1 MSTPASVKIDMVS
14 GGLLRKIIVFALP
27 LVASGILQQ
36 SFNAVDVMVVGR
48 FSSHQALAAVGSNGP
63 LINILINL
71 FLGISV
77 GANVVISNY
86 IGRRNENGIRRCV
99 STVGVIALGS
109 GAILTVAGWTLSRP
123 ILEMMNTPHDV
134 IDLATTYLRIFFL
147 GMPMMMVYN
156 FGAAVMRS
164 MGDTRR
170 PFYALVIAGI
180 INTLINLLLVI
191 VFDMS
196 VAGVAI
202 ATVIANT
209 VNAGFIVYW
218 LLRESEPYTLRPSR
232 LRLYGAE
239 TRKMLQI
246 GIPAGLQ
253 GMVFSIANIFIQS
266 AINRYG
272 SNAIAG
278 SSAALNYEIYCY
290 YIMVAF
296 NQAAVAFISQNYG
309 AGLYGRCRR
318 AMWIC
323 MGLSVISVG
332 AANIIITLNATTF
345 LGFFSTDPAV
355 IHYGI
360 IRLRCVLLL
369 QFIASSYEIC
379 GSSLRALGYSMTP
392 MLLTVVGTCVLRLVW
407 IHTVCANSTDF
418 ALLLDIYPIT
428 WVITGAAVMGAYFI
442 ITRRLFRKPA
452 PTQHADSMN

>member
-1 MSTPASVKIDMVS
+1 MATPASAKIDMLS
-14 GGLLRKIIVFALP
+14 GSLFKKILLFALP

-48 FSSHQALAAVGSNGP
+48 FSSHQALAAVGSNGA

-71 FLGISV
+71 FLGVSV

-86 IGRRNENGIRRCV
+86 IGCKNEQGIRRCV

-109 GAILTVAGWTLSRP
+109 GVLLTIMGLTLSRP
-123 ILEMMNTPHDV
+123 ILELMNTPNDV
-134 IDLATTYLRIFFL
+134 IDLATTYLRIYFL

-156 FGAAVMRS
+156 FGSAIMRS

-170 PFYALVIAGI
+170 PFYALVVGGI
-180 INTLINLLLVI
+180 VNTLINLLLVI

-209 VNAGFIVYW
+209 VNASFITYW
-218 LLRESEPYTLRPSR
+218 LLRESEPFTLIPGKMK
-232 LRLYGAE
+232 LYGAE

-246 GIPAGLQ
+246 GMPAGLQ

-290 YIMVAF
+290 FIMVAF
-296 NQAAVAFISQNYG
+296 NQATMAFVSQNYG
-309 AGLYGRCRR
+309 AGNYYRCRR
-318 AMWIC
+318 AMWMC
-323 MGLSVISVG
+323 MAMSVVGVG
-332 AANIIITLNATTF
+332 AANLIITLNAPIF
-345 LGFFSTDPAV
+345 LGFFSSDPEV
-355 IHYGI
+355 IHYGV
-360 IRLRCVLLL
+360 IRLEYVLLL
-369 QFIASSYEIC
+369 QFIASSYEIS
-379 GSSLRALGYSMTP
+379 GSALRALGYSMTP
-392 MLLTVVGTCVLRLVW
+392 MVMTVFGTCVLRLIW
-407 IHTVCANSTDF
+407 IHTVCADSNNF
-418 ALLLDIYPIT
+418 GLLLSIYPIT
-428 WVITGAAVMGAYFI
+428 WVITGTGVLTAYFI
-442 ITRRLFRKPA
+442 ITRRLFAKRV
-452 PTQHADSMN
+452 

>member
-1 MSTPASVKIDMVS
+1 MATPASAKIDMLS
-14 GGLLRKIIVFALP
+14 GSLFKKILLFALP

-48 FSSHQALAAVGSNGP
+48 FSSHQALAAVGSNGA

-71 FLGISV
+71 FLGVSV

-86 IGRRNENGIRRCV
+86 IGCKNEQGIRRCV

-109 GAILTVAGWTLSRP
+109 GVLLTIMGLTLSRP
-123 ILEMMNTPHDV
+123 ILELMNTPDDV
-134 IDLATTYLRIFFL
+134 IDLATTYLRIYFL

-156 FGAAVMRS
+156 FGSAIMRS

-170 PFYALVIAGI
+170 PFYALVVGGI
-180 INTLINLLLVI
+180 VNTLINLLLVI

-209 VNAGFIVYW
+209 VNASFITYW
-218 LLRESEPYTLRPSR
+218 LLRESEPFTLIPGKMK
-232 LRLYGAE
+232 LYGAE

-246 GIPAGLQ
+246 GMPAGLQ

-290 YIMVAF
+290 FIMVAF
-296 NQAAVAFISQNYG
+296 NQATMAFVSQNYG
-309 AGLYGRCRR
+309 AGNYDRCRR
-318 AMWIC
+318 AMWMC
-323 MGLSVISVG
+323 MAMSVVGVG
-332 AANIIITLNATTF
+332 AANMIITLNAPIF
-345 LGFFSTDPAV
+345 LGFFSSDPEV
-355 IHYGI
+355 IHYGV
-360 IRLRCVLLL
+360 IRLEYVLLL
-369 QFIASSYEIC
+369 QFIASSYEIS
-379 GSSLRALGYSMTP
+379 GSALRALGYSMTP
-392 MLLTVVGTCVLRLVW
+392 MVMTVFGTCVLRLIW
-407 IHTVCANSTDF
+407 IHTVCADSNNF
-418 ALLLDIYPIT
+418 GLLLSIYPIT
-428 WVITGAAVMGAYFI
+428 WVITGTGVLTAYFI
-442 ITRRLFRKPA
+442 ITRRLFAKRV
-452 PTQHADSMN
+452 

>member
-1 MSTPASVKIDMVS
+1 MATPASAKIDMLS
-14 GGLLRKIIVFALP
+14 GSLFKKILLFALP

-48 FSSHQALAAVGSNGP
+48 FSSHQALAAVGSNGA

-71 FLGISV
+71 FLGVSV

-86 IGRRNENGIRRCV
+86 IGCKNEQGIRRCV

-109 GAILTVAGWTLSRP
+109 GVLLTIMGLTLSRP
-123 ILEMMNTPHDV
+123 ILELMNTPDDV
-134 IDLATTYLRIFFL
+134 IDLATTYLRIYFL

-156 FGAAVMRS
+156 FGSAIMRS

-170 PFYALVIAGI
+170 PFYALVVGGI
-180 INTLINLLLVI
+180 VNTLINLLLVI

-209 VNAGFIVYW
+209 VNASFITYW
-218 LLRESEPYTLRPSR
+218 LLRESEPFTLIPGKMK
-232 LRLYGAE
+232 LYGAE

-246 GIPAGLQ
+246 GMPAGLQ

-290 YIMVAF
+290 FIMVAF
-296 NQAAVAFISQNYG
+296 NQATMAFVSQNYG
-309 AGLYGRCRR
+309 AGNYDRCRR
-318 AMWIC
+318 AMWMC
-323 MGLSVISVG
+323 MAMSVVGVG
-332 AANIIITLNATTF
+332 AANVIITLNAPIF
-345 LGFFSTDPAV
+345 LGFFSSDPEV
-355 IHYGI
+355 IHYGV
-360 IRLRCVLLL
+360 IRLEYVLLL
-369 QFIASSYEIC
+369 QFIASSYEIS
-379 GSSLRALGYSMTP
+379 GSALRALGYSMTP
-392 MLLTVVGTCVLRLVW
+392 MVMTVFGTCVLRLIW
-407 IHTVCANSTDF
+407 IHTVCADSNNF
-418 ALLLDIYPIT
+418 GLLLSIYPIT
-428 WVITGAAVMGAYFI
+428 WVITGTGVLTAYFI
-442 ITRRLFRKPA
+442 ITRRLFAKRG
-452 PTQHADSMN
+452 

>member
-1 MSTPASVKIDMVS
+1 MATPASAKIDMLS
-14 GGLLRKIIVFALP
+14 GSLFKKILLFALP

-48 FSSHQALAAVGSNGP
+48 FSSHQALAAVGSNGA

-71 FLGISV
+71 FLGVSV

-86 IGRRNENGIRRCV
+86 IGCKNEQGIRRCV

-109 GAILTVAGWTLSRP
+109 GVLLTIMGLTLSRP
-123 ILEMMNTPHDV
+123 ILELMNTPDDV
-134 IDLATTYLRIFFL
+134 IDLATTYLRIYFL

-156 FGAAVMRS
+156 FGSAIMRS

-170 PFYALVIAGI
+170 PFYALVVGGI
-180 INTLINLLLVI
+180 VNTLINLLLVI

-209 VNAGFIVYW
+209 VNASFITYW
-218 LLRESEPYTLRPSR
+218 LLRESEPFTLIPGKMK
-232 LRLYGAE
+232 LYGAE

-246 GIPAGLQ
+246 GMPAGLQ

-290 YIMVAF
+290 FIMVAF
-296 NQAAVAFISQNYG
+296 NQATMAFVSQNYG
-309 AGLYGRCRR
+309 AGNYDRCRR
-318 AMWIC
+318 AMWMC
-323 MGLSVISVG
+323 MAMSVVGVG
-332 AANIIITLNATTF
+332 AANLIITLNAPIF
-345 LGFFSTDPAV
+345 LGFFSSDPEV
-355 IHYGI
+355 IHYGV
-360 IRLRCVLLL
+360 IRLEYVLLL
-369 QFIASSYEIC
+369 QFIASSYEIS
-379 GSSLRALGYSMTP
+379 GSALRALGYSMTP
-392 MLLTVVGTCVLRLVW
+392 MVMTVFGTCVLRLIW
-407 IHTVCANSTDF
+407 IHTVCADSNNF
-418 ALLLDIYPIT
+418 GLLLSIYPIT
-428 WVITGAAVMGAYFI
+428 WVITGTGVLTAYFI
-442 ITRRLFRKPA
+442 ITRRLFAKRV
-452 PTQHADSMN
+452 

>member
-1 MSTPASVKIDMVS
+1 MATPASAKIDMLS
-14 GGLLRKIIVFALP
+14 GSLFKKILLFALP

-48 FSSHQALAAVGSNGP
+48 FSSHQALAAVGSNGA

-71 FLGISV
+71 FLGVSV

-86 IGRRNENGIRRCV
+86 IGCKNEQGIRRCV

-109 GAILTVAGWTLSRP
+109 GVLLTIMGLTLSRP
-123 ILEMMNTPHDV
+123 ILELMNTPDDV
-134 IDLATTYLRIFFL
+134 IDLATTYLRIYFL

-156 FGAAVMRS
+156 FGSAIMRS

-170 PFYALVIAGI
+170 PFYALVVGGI
-180 INTLINLLLVI
+180 VNTLINLLLVI

-209 VNAGFIVYW
+209 VNASFITYW
-218 LLRESEPYTLRPSR
+218 LLRESEPFTLIPGKMK
-232 LRLYGAE
+232 LYGAE

-246 GIPAGLQ
+246 GMPAGLQ

-290 YIMVAF
+290 FIMVAF
-296 NQAAVAFISQNYG
+296 NQATMAFVSQNYG
-309 AGLYGRCRR
+309 AGNYDRCRR
-318 AMWIC
+318 AMWMC
-323 MGLSVISVG
+323 MAMSVVGVG
-332 AANIIITLNATTF
+332 AANVIITLNAPIF
-345 LGFFSTDPAV
+345 LGFFSSDPEV
-355 IHYGI
+355 IHYGV
-360 IRLRCVLLL
+360 IRLEYVLLL
-369 QFIASSYEIC
+369 QFIASSYEIS
-379 GSSLRALGYSMTP
+379 GSALRALSYSMTP
-392 MLLTVVGTCVLRLVW
+392 MVMTVFGTCVLRLIW
-407 IHTVCANSTDF
+407 IHTVCADSNNF
-418 ALLLDIYPIT
+418 GLLLSIYPIT
-428 WVITGAAVMGAYFI
+428 WVITGTGVLTAYFI
-442 ITRRLFRKPA
+442 ITRRLFAKRG
-452 PTQHADSMN
+452 

>member
-1 MSTPASVKIDMVS
+1 MATPASAKIDMLS
-14 GGLLRKIIVFALP
+14 GSLFKKILLFALP

-48 FSSHQALAAVGSNGP
+48 FSSHQALAAVGSNGA

-71 FLGISV
+71 FLGVSV

-86 IGRRNENGIRRCV
+86 IGCKNEQGIRRCV

-109 GAILTVAGWTLSRP
+109 GVLLTIMGLTLSRP
-123 ILEMMNTPHDV
+123 ILELMNTPDDV
-134 IDLATTYLRIFFL
+134 IDLATTYLRIYFL

-156 FGAAVMRS
+156 FGSAIMRS

-170 PFYALVIAGI
+170 PFYALVVGGI
-180 INTLINLLLVI
+180 VNTLINLLLVI

-209 VNAGFIVYW
+209 VNASFITYW
-218 LLRESEPYTLRPSR
+218 LLRESEPFTLIPGKMK
-232 LRLYGAE
+232 LYGAE

-246 GIPAGLQ
+246 GMPAGLQ

-290 YIMVAF
+290 FIMVAF
-296 NQAAVAFISQNYG
+296 NQATMAFVSQNYG
-309 AGLYGRCRR
+309 AGNYDRCRR
-318 AMWIC
+318 AMWMC
-323 MGLSVISVG
+323 MAMSVVGVG
-332 AANIIITLNATTF
+332 AANVIITLNAPIF
-345 LGFFSTDPAV
+345 LGFFSSDPEV
-355 IHYGI
+355 IHYGV
-360 IRLRCVLLL
+360 IRLEYVLLL
-369 QFIASSYEIC
+369 QFIASSYEIS
-379 GSSLRALGYSMTP
+379 GSALRALGYSMTP
-392 MLLTVVGTCVLRLVW
+392 MVMTVFGTCVLRLIW
-407 IHTVCANSTDF
+407 IHTVCADSNNF
-418 ALLLDIYPIT
+418 GLLLSIYPIT
-428 WVITGAAVMGAYFI
+428 WVITGAGVLTAYFI
-442 ITRRLFRKPA
+442 ITRRLFAKRV
-452 PTQHADSMN
+452 

>member
-1 MSTPASVKIDMVS
+1 MATPASAKIDMLS
-14 GGLLRKIIVFALP
+14 GSLFKKILLFALP

-48 FSSHQALAAVGSNGP
+48 FSSHQALAAVGSNGA

-71 FLGISV
+71 FLGVSV

-86 IGRRNENGIRRCV
+86 IGCKNEQGIRRCV

-109 GAILTVAGWTLSRP
+109 GVLLTIMGLTLSRP
-123 ILEMMNTPHDV
+123 ILELMNTPDDV
-134 IDLATTYLRIFFL
+134 IDLATTYLRIYFL

-156 FGAAVMRS
+156 FGSAIMRS

-170 PFYALVIAGI
+170 PFYALVVGGI

-209 VNAGFIVYW
+209 VNASFITYW
-218 LLRESEPYTLRPSR
+218 LLRESEPFTLIPGKMK
-232 LRLYGAE
+232 LYGAE

-246 GIPAGLQ
+246 GMPAGLQ

-290 YIMVAF
+290 FIMVAF
-296 NQAAVAFISQNYG
+296 NQATMAFVSQNYG
-309 AGLYGRCRR
+309 AGNYDRCRR
-318 AMWIC
+318 AMWMC
-323 MGLSVISVG
+323 MAMSVVGVG
-332 AANIIITLNATTF
+332 AANVIITLNAPIF
-345 LGFFSTDPAV
+345 LGFFSSDPEV
-355 IHYGI
+355 IHYGV
-360 IRLRCVLLL
+360 IRLEYVLLL
-369 QFIASSYEIC
+369 QFIASSYEIS
-379 GSSLRALGYSMTP
+379 GSALRALGYSMTP
-392 MLLTVVGTCVLRLVW
+392 MVMTVFGTCVLRLIW
-407 IHTVCANSTDF
+407 IHTVCADSNNF
-418 ALLLDIYPIT
+418 GLLLSIYPIT
-428 WVITGAAVMGAYFI
+428 WVITGTGVLTAYFI
-442 ITRRLFRKPA
+442 ITRRLFAKRV
-452 PTQHADSMN
+452 

>member
-1 MSTPASVKIDMVS
+1 MATPASAKIDMLS
-14 GGLLRKIIVFALP
+14 GSLFKKILLFALP

-48 FSSHQALAAVGSNGP
+48 FSSHQALAAVGSNGA

-71 FLGISV
+71 FLGVSV

-86 IGRRNENGIRRCV
+86 IGCKNEQGIRRCV

-109 GAILTVAGWTLSRP
+109 GVLLTIMGLTLSRP
-123 ILEMMNTPHDV
+123 ILELMNTPDDV
-134 IDLATTYLRIFFL
+134 IDLATTYLRIYFL

-156 FGAAVMRS
+156 FGSAIMRS

-170 PFYALVIAGI
+170 PFYALVVGGI
-180 INTLINLLLVI
+180 VNTLINLLLVI

-209 VNAGFIVYW
+209 VNASFITYW
-218 LLRESEPYTLRPSR
+218 LLRESEPFTLIPGKMK
-232 LRLYGAE
+232 LYGAE

-246 GIPAGLQ
+246 GMPAGLQ

-290 YIMVAF
+290 FIMVAF
-296 NQAAVAFISQNYG
+296 NQATMAFVSQNYG
-309 AGLYGRCRR
+309 AGNYDRCRR
-318 AMWIC
+318 AMWMC
-323 MGLSVISVG
+323 MAMSVVGVG
-332 AANIIITLNATTF
+332 AANVIITLNAPIF
-345 LGFFSTDPAV
+345 LGFFSSDPEV
-355 IHYGI
+355 IHYGV
-360 IRLRCVLLL
+360 IRLEYVLLL
-369 QFIASSYEIC
+369 QFIASSYEIS
-379 GSSLRALGYSMTP
+379 GSALRALGYSMTP
-392 MLLTVVGTCVLRLVW
+392 MVMTVFGTCVLRLIW
-407 IHTVCANSTDF
+407 IHTVCADSNNF
-418 ALLLDIYPIT
+418 GLLLSIYPIT
-428 WVITGAAVMGAYFI
+428 WVITGTGVLTAYFI
-442 ITRRLFRKPA
+442 ITRRLFAKRV
-452 PTQHADSMN
+452 

>member
-1 MSTPASVKIDMVS
+1 MATPASAKIDMLS
-14 GGLLRKIIVFALP
+14 GSLFKKILLFALP

-48 FSSHQALAAVGSNGP
+48 FSSHQALAAVGSNGA

-71 FLGISV
+71 FLGVSV

-86 IGRRNENGIRRCV
+86 IGCKNEQGIRRCV

-109 GAILTVAGWTLSRP
+109 GVLLTIMGLTLSRP
-123 ILEMMNTPHDV
+123 ILELMNTPDDV
-134 IDLATTYLRIFFL
+134 IDLATTYLRIYFL

-156 FGAAVMRS
+156 FGSAIMRS

-170 PFYALVIAGI
+170 PFYALVVGGI
-180 INTLINLLLVI
+180 VNTLINLLLVI

-209 VNAGFIVYW
+209 VNASFITYW
-218 LLRESEPYTLRPSR
+218 LLRESEPFTLIPSKMK
-232 LRLYGAE
+232 LYGAE

-246 GIPAGLQ
+246 GMPAGLQ

-290 YIMVAF
+290 FIMVAF
-296 NQAAVAFISQNYG
+296 NQATMAFVSQNYG
-309 AGLYGRCRR
+309 AGNYDRCRR
-318 AMWIC
+318 AMWMC
-323 MGLSVISVG
+323 MAMSVVGVG
-332 AANIIITLNATTF
+332 AANVIITLNAPIF
-345 LGFFSTDPAV
+345 LGFFSSDPEV
-355 IHYGI
+355 IHYGV
-360 IRLRCVLLL
+360 IRLEYVLLL
-369 QFIASSYEIC
+369 QFIASSYEIS
-379 GSSLRALGYSMTP
+379 GSALRALGYSMTP
-392 MLLTVVGTCVLRLVW
+392 MVMTVFGTCVLRLIW
-407 IHTVCANSTDF
+407 IHTVCADSNNF
-418 ALLLDIYPIT
+418 GLLLSIYPIT
-428 WVITGAAVMGAYFI
+428 WVITGTGVLTAYFI
-442 ITRRLFRKPA
+442 ITRRLFAKRV
-452 PTQHADSMN
+452 

>member
-1 MSTPASVKIDMVS
+1 MATPASAKIDMLS
-14 GGLLRKIIVFALP
+14 GSLFKKILLFALP

-48 FSSHQALAAVGSNGP
+48 FSSHQALAAVGSNGA

-71 FLGISV
+71 FLGVSV

-86 IGRRNENGIRRCV
+86 IGCKNEQGIRRCV

-109 GAILTVAGWTLSRP
+109 GVLLTIMGLTLSRP
-123 ILEMMNTPHDV
+123 ILELMNTPDDV
-134 IDLATTYLRIFFL
+134 IDLATTYLRIYFL

-156 FGAAVMRS
+156 FGSAIMRS

-170 PFYALVIAGI
+170 PFYALVVGGI
-180 INTLINLLLVI
+180 VNTLINLLLVI

-209 VNAGFIVYW
+209 VNASFITYW
-218 LLRESEPYTLRPSR
+218 LLRESEPFTLIPSKMK
-232 LRLYGAE
+232 LYGAE

-246 GIPAGLQ
+246 GMPAGLQ

-290 YIMVAF
+290 FIMVAF
-296 NQAAVAFISQNYG
+296 NQATMAFVSQNYG
-309 AGLYGRCRR
+309 AGNYDRCRR
-318 AMWIC
+318 AMWMC
-323 MGLSVISVG
+323 MAMSVVGVG
-332 AANIIITLNATTF
+332 AANMIITLNAPIF
-345 LGFFSTDPAV
+345 LGFFSSDPEV
-355 IHYGI
+355 IHYGV
-360 IRLRCVLLL
+360 IRLEYVLLL
-369 QFIASSYEIC
+369 QFIASSYEIS
-379 GSSLRALGYSMTP
+379 GSALRALGYSMTP
-392 MLLTVVGTCVLRLVW
+392 MVMTVFGTCVLRLIW
-407 IHTVCANSTDF
+407 IHTVCADSNNF
-418 ALLLDIYPIT
+418 GLLLSIYPIT
-428 WVITGAAVMGAYFI
+428 WVITGTGVLTAYFI
-442 ITRRLFRKPA
+442 ITRRLFAKRV
-452 PTQHADSMN
+452 

>member
-1 MSTPASVKIDMVS
+1 MATPASAKIDMLS
-14 GGLLRKIIVFALP
+14 GSLFKKILLFALP

-48 FSSHQALAAVGSNGP
+48 FSSHQALAAVGSNGA

-71 FLGISV
+71 FLGVSV

-86 IGRRNENGIRRCV
+86 IGCKNEQGIRRCV

-109 GAILTVAGWTLSRP
+109 GVLLTIMGLTLSRP
-123 ILEMMNTPHDV
+123 ILELMNTPDDV
-134 IDLATTYLRIFFL
+134 IDLATTYLRIYFL

-156 FGAAVMRS
+156 FGSAIMRS

-170 PFYALVIAGI
+170 PFYALVVGGI
-180 INTLINLLLVI
+180 VNTLINLLLVI

-209 VNAGFIVYW
+209 VNASFITYW
-218 LLRESEPYTLRPSR
+218 LLRESEPFTLIPGKMK
-232 LRLYGAE
+232 LYGAE

-246 GIPAGLQ
+246 GMPAGLQ

-290 YIMVAF
+290 FIMVAF
-296 NQAAVAFISQNYG
+296 NQATMAFVSQNYG
-309 AGLYGRCRR
+309 AGNYDRCRR
-318 AMWIC
+318 AMWMC
-323 MGLSVISVG
+323 MAMSVVGVG
-332 AANIIITLNATTF
+332 AANVIITLNAPIF
-345 LGFFSTDPAV
+345 LGFFSSDPEV
-355 IHYGI
+355 IHYGV
-360 IRLRCVLLL
+360 IRLEYVLLL
-369 QFIASSYEIC
+369 QFIASSYEIS
-379 GSSLRALGYSMTP
+379 GSALRALGYSMTP
-392 MLLTVVGTCVLRLVW
+392 MVMTVFGTCVLRLIW
-407 IHTVCANSTDF
+407 IHTVCADSNNF
-418 ALLLDIYPIT
+418 GLLLSIYPIT
-428 WVITGAAVMGAYFI
+428 WVITGTGVMTAYFI
-442 ITRRLFRKPA
+442 ITRRLFAKRG
-452 PTQHADSMN
+452 

>member
-1 MSTPASVKIDMVS
+1 MATPASAKIDMLS
-14 GGLLRKIIVFALP
+14 GSLFKKILLFALP

-48 FSSHQALAAVGSNGP
+48 FSSHQALAAVGSNGA

-71 FLGISV
+71 FLGVSV

-86 IGRRNENGIRRCV
+86 IGCKNEQGIRRCV

-109 GAILTVAGWTLSRP
+109 GVLLTIMGLTLSRP
-123 ILEMMNTPHDV
+123 ILELMNTPDDV
-134 IDLATTYLRIFFL
+134 IDLATTYLRIYFL

-156 FGAAVMRS
+156 FGSAIMRS

-170 PFYALVIAGI
+170 PFYALVVGGI
-180 INTLINLLLVI
+180 VNTLINLLLVI

-209 VNAGFIVYW
+209 VNASFITYW
-218 LLRESEPYTLRPSR
+218 LLRESEPFTLIPGKMK
-232 LRLYGAE
+232 LYGAE

-246 GIPAGLQ
+246 GMPAGLQ

-290 YIMVAF
+290 FIMVAF
-296 NQAAVAFISQNYG
+296 NQATMAFVSQNYG
-309 AGLYGRCRR
+309 AGNYDRCRR
-318 AMWIC
+318 AMWMC
-323 MGLSVISVG
+323 MAMSVVGVG
-332 AANIIITLNATTF
+332 AANVIITLNAPIF
-345 LGFFSTDPAV
+345 LGFFSSDPEV
-355 IHYGI
+355 IHYGV
-360 IRLRCVLLL
+360 IRLEYVLLL
-369 QFIASSYEIC
+369 QFIASSYEIS
-379 GSSLRALGYSMTP
+379 GSALRALGYSMTP
-392 MLLTVVGTCVLRLVW
+392 MVMTVFGTCVLRLIW
-407 IHTVCANSTDF
+407 IHTVCADSNNF
-418 ALLLDIYPIT
+418 GLLLSIYPIT
-428 WVITGAAVMGAYFI
+428 WVITGIGVLTAYFI
-442 ITRRLFRKPA
+442 ITRRLFAKRG
-452 PTQHADSMN
+452 

>member
-1 MSTPASVKIDMVS
+1 MATPASAKIDMLS
-14 GGLLRKIIVFALP
+14 GSLFKKILLFALP

-48 FSSHQALAAVGSNGP
+48 FSSHQALAAVGSNGA

-71 FLGISV
+71 FLGVSV

-86 IGRRNENGIRRCV
+86 IGCKNEQGIRRCV

-109 GAILTVAGWTLSRP
+109 GVLLTIMGLTLSRP
-123 ILEMMNTPHDV
+123 ILELMNTPDDV
-134 IDLATTYLRIFFL
+134 IDLATTYLRIYFL

-156 FGAAVMRS
+156 FGSAIMRS

-170 PFYALVIAGI
+170 PFYALVVGGI
-180 INTLINLLLVI
+180 VNTLINLLLVI

-209 VNAGFIVYW
+209 VNASFITYW
-218 LLRESEPYTLRPSR
+218 LLRESEPFTLIPDKMK
-232 LRLYGAE
+232 LYGAE

-246 GIPAGLQ
+246 GMPAGLQ

-290 YIMVAF
+290 FIMVAF
-296 NQAAVAFISQNYG
+296 NQATMAFVSQNYG
-309 AGLYGRCRR
+309 AGNYDRCRR
-318 AMWIC
+318 AMWMC
-323 MGLSVISVG
+323 MAMSVVGVG
-332 AANIIITLNATTF
+332 AANVIITLNAPIF
-345 LGFFSTDPAV
+345 LGFFSSDPEV
-355 IHYGI
+355 IHYGV
-360 IRLRCVLLL
+360 IRLEYVLLL
-369 QFIASSYEIC
+369 QFIASSYEIS
-379 GSSLRALGYSMTP
+379 GSALRALGYSMTP
-392 MLLTVVGTCVLRLVW
+392 MVMTVFGTCVLRLIW
-407 IHTVCANSTDF
+407 IHTVCADSNNF
-418 ALLLDIYPIT
+418 GLLLSIYPIT
-428 WVITGAAVMGAYFI
+428 WVITGTGVLTAYFI
-442 ITRRLFRKPA
+442 ITRRLFAQRG
-452 PTQHADSMN
+452 